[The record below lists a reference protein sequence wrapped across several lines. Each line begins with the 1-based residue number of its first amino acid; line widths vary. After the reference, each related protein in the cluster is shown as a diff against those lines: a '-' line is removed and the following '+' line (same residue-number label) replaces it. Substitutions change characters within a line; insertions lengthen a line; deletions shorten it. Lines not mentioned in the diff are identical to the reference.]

1 MNQNNVWQEYLKA
14 VPELKAPFEAQ
25 CRENWVDG
33 TDGPYVIWGM
43 GLMPCIL
50 ERLAYEEQNKDL
62 LDRTFAFFEKMAC
75 ASEEVRELLL
85 YAVLEKLGDDKAVL
99 AKARLLMGAKTLE
112 YSRQVEAFLGRE

>member
-14 VPELKAPFEAQ
+14 VPELQAPFEAQ

-43 GLMPCIL
+43 GLCPAFLNGWLMKNRTKIYWI
-50 ERLAYEEQNKDL
+50 EL
-62 LDRTFAFFEKMAC
+62 LLFLKKMAC